1 MDNVV
6 KPKTLPSLLTA
17 NGERM
22 ATIGLINLPLV
33 FPTSTKEHTFVV
45 SPNVTWDILLG
56 VDFLVQFNCH
66 LDIRERVLRFG
77 PEPTPPCHTNV
88 VSQEDEICAAISA
101 AVALPPTNLD
111 SILPA
116 DAELDKQDRKD
127 LKSLL
132 ATFEDV
138 FAWDER
144 SLGRST
150 LVRHTIDTGSAKP
163 VWQPPRRIPPHFQ
176 TEMNDMI
183 QMMLDSGV
191 IRPSHSPW
199 ASPVTLVPKKDGKLR
214 FCIDYRRLNSVTT
227 RDSFPLPRIDVTLD
241 ALAGARWFSTLD
253 LKSGY
258 WQVEVEPKDRPK
270 TAFILPQGLFEFE
283 TMPFGL
289 CNAAATFQRLMQSVL
304 AHIYP
309 GHCLIYLDDVIVFG
323 KSISQHNENLR
334 AVLTALR
341 DAGLRLNPQK
351 CTFLRNKVTFLG
363 HEVSQE
369 GIHASSDKI
378 EAIKKWPIPT
388 TATEVRGFV
397 GLASYYRRFILHFAD
412 IARPLHRLT
421 EKGRTFKWTEECQ
434 TAFDELKT
442 RLTTAPILMLPNT
455 QLDAPPF
462 ILDTDAS
469 GFAIG
474 GVLSQCD
481 ETGAERPVCFAS
493 KTLTKP
499 QRNYCTYRRELLALI
514 TFVKQFKPFLI
525 GRHFIIRSDRK
536 ALQWL
541 HKIKDAE
548 GQLARWQEQLQ
559 QFDFSFQF
567 RPGKKHANA
576 DAMSRR
582 PADTGDKLPTE
593 DPHFITALTISE
605 PTRHHWAIAQ
615 STDPDT
621 AIVYDHQLN
630 GRHRPTDSEL
640 RGASDSARIIRSNWA
655 HLLMENDLLFFK
667 DDTHSQPRLVVPGS
681 LVLSVLDDLHRELGH
696 VGHVK
701 TEAAVRQ
708 RFWWP
713 RLREQVSIFCNTCPT
728 CATFKGPNPRR
739 RAPLQP
745 MATGFP
751 FERVGIDVIGPLP
764 ITLTGNRY
772 ILVMVDYFTKW
783 AEAVA
788 LPRQDAASVTT
799 ALLTTWICRFG
810 APISLY
816 SDCGA
821 NFESR
826 LVRDVCDLLQIHK
839 THTTPAHP
847 EGNGQVERTNRT
859 IINLLKAFAEDH
871 NPHNWDVRLPYA
883 MMAYRCTVHTST
895 GYAPFFMLTGRH
907 FRLPSDSQLPLPIC
921 DNYQPDAYVLELQ
934 ETLRTTHNLARTHLE
949 SAYTRQKAYFDQ
961 HVSGAPYAP
970 GDLVLR
976 YRPTPPVGTS
986 SKFFHPWEGPF
997 VVIDFFPPST
1007 YTIRDAQA
1015 AGGPVLTVHYD
1026 KLKPYRGRL
1035 PNATADTLPILPP
1048 HLVPQPSDEVEI
1060 TSSPSQTAPLR
1071 TEPPLERGACRGRTD
1086 LVVLMCPCYD
1096 LPVHFV

>member
-1 MDNVV
+1 MMDSIHSNPQGSHRGGSRSD
-6 KPKTLPSLLTA
+6 K
-17 NGERM
+17 
-22 ATIGLINLPLV
+22 
-33 FPTSTKEHTFVV
+33 STKEAGTDCRLEGEEDKTIPLSGSSITRMAATTANPTASSSASSTAVPDPIPTAFLPFDGRTDFRSLLQRFRFHTNEMMDSIHSNPQGSHRGGSRSDKSTKEAGTDCRLEGEEDKTIPLSGSSITRVAATTANPTASSSSSSTAVPDPIPTAFLPFDGRTDFR
-45 SPNVTWDILLG
+45 SLLRR
-56 VDFLVQFNCH
+56 FRFHTNEFNCH

-77 PEPTPPCHTNV
+77 SEPTPLRHANLMP
-88 VSQEDEICAAISA
+88 QQDEICAAIAA
-101 AVALPPTNLD
+101 AVALPPTNLG

-116 DAELDKQDRKD
+116 DAELSEEDRMD

-150 LVRHTIDTGSAKP
+150 LVRHAIDTGSAKP
-163 VWQPPRRIPPHFQ
+163 VWQPPRRISPHFQ
-176 TEMNDMI
+176 TEVNEMI
-183 QMMLDSGV
+183 QMMLDSCL
-191 IRPSHSPW
+191 IRLSRSHW

-214 FCIDYRRLNSVTT
+214 FCIDYRRLNAVTI
-227 RDSFPLPRIDVTLD
+227 RVSFPLPRIDVTLD

-253 LKSGY
+253 LKLGY
-258 WQVEVEPKDRPK
+258 WQVEVESKDRPK
-270 TAFILPQGLFEFE
+270 TAFILPQ
-283 TMPFGL
+283 
-289 CNAAATFQRLMQSVL
+289 
-304 AHIYP
+304 
-309 GHCLIYLDDVIVFG
+309 
-323 KSISQHNENLR
+323 
-334 AVLTALR
+334 
-341 DAGLRLNPQK
+341 
-351 CTFLRNKVTFLG
+351 
-363 HEVSQE
+363 
-369 GIHASSDKI
+369 
-378 EAIKKWPIPT
+378 
-388 TATEVRGFV
+388 
-397 GLASYYRRFILHFAD
+397 D

-421 EKGRTFKWTEECQ
+421 EMGRTFKWTEECQ
-434 TAFDELKT
+434 AAFDELKT

-499 QRNYCTYRRELLALI
+499 QRNYCIYRRELLALI

-525 GRHFIIRSDRK
+525 GRHFIIRSDHK

-541 HKIKDAE
+541 QKIKDAE
-548 GQLARWQEQLQ
+548 GQLARWQEVLQ
-559 QFDFSFQF
+559 QFDFSFHF
-567 RPGKKHANA
+567 RPEKKHANA

-593 DPHFITALTISE
+593 DSHFITALTISE

-640 RGASDSARIIRSNWA
+640 RGSSDSARIIRSHWA

-667 DDTHSQPRLVVPGS
+667 DDTHNQPRLVVPGS
-681 LVLSVLDDLHRELGH
+681 LVPPILDDLHRELGH

-713 RLREQVSIFCNTCPT
+713 RLRVQVLIFCNTCPT
-728 CATFKGPNPRR
+728 RATFKGLNPRR
-739 RAPLQP
+739 QAPLQP

-764 ITLTGNRY
+764 ITLTVNRY
-772 ILVMVDYFTKW
+772 ILVMVDYFIQW
-783 AEAVA
+783 AEAVT
-788 LPRQDAASVTT
+788 LPRQDAASFTT
-799 ALLTTWICRFG
+799 ALLTTWVCRFG
-810 APISLY
+810 APISLH

-826 LVRDVCDLLQIHK
+826 VVRDVCDLLQIHK
-839 THTTPAHP
+839 THTTSAHP

-871 NPHNWDVRLPYA
+871 HPHNWDVRLPYA
-883 MMAYRCTVHTST
+883 MMAYRCAVHTST

-907 FRLPSDSQLPLPIC
+907 FRLLSDSQLPLPIG
-921 DNYQPDAYVLELQ
+921 DDYQPDAYVLELQ
-934 ETLRTTHNLARTHLE
+934 ETLRTTHNLPRPHLE
-949 SAYTRQKAYFDQ
+949 SSYTRQKAYFDQ
-961 HVSGAPYAP
+961 HVSGTPYDP

-997 VVIDFFPPST
+997 VVLDFFPPST
-1007 YTIRDAQA
+1007 YTIRDAQST
-1015 AGGPVLTVHYD
+1015 GGPDLTVHYD

-1060 TSSPSQTAPLR
+1060 TSSPFQAVPLR
-1071 TEPPLERGACRGRTD
+1071 TEPPLERRR
-1086 LVVLMCPCYD
+1086 V
-1096 LPVHFV
+1096 